1 MEEDA
6 KSNYRNKKAKKY
18 KMQED
23 FDEKQ
28 KKVRITIAG
37 LQKKIRSLKNSESA
51 AKPDTP
57 EKIRGLQ
64 RRIRDLEET
73 LKDGKADLEAL
84 DKVILEADKTAK
96 EMTQRAKDE
105 VRNELCP
112 PFHHIHKLTPFRSS

>member
-1 MEEDA
+1 
-6 KSNYRNKKAKKY
+6 
-18 KMQED
+18 MQED

-28 KKVRITIAG
+28 KKLRITIAG
-37 LQKKIRSLKNSESA
+37 QQKKIRSLKNSESA

-64 RRIRDLEET
+64 RRIQDLEET

-96 EMTQRAKDE
+96 EMTQRAKEE